1 MSAILGYLR
10 LPSAI
15 SPFERGYLARMN
27 KVALGFFWA
36 HLLVLP
42 AVGLAAGRGL
52 VESVA
57 LTLAVLIGPTLAYRT
72 IDNPRSVSMVMG
84 VASMCMGG
92 VLVHLGQGPV
102 QIEMHFYFFAVISL
116 LAVFGNPMV
125 VLAAAVTVT
134 LHHLLLWAVLPS
146 SVFNYEAA
154 FWVVLVHAAFVV
166 LSSSGA
172 VYIGRSFFDNVVQL
186 DALVTART
194 AEVEAR
200 GAEVLER
207 SARVRHLLNNVQ
219 QAIVTV
225 NAAGALGPEWSAK
238 TEAWLGQPTPGQTLW
253 SLIAQKSPDAGAWL
267 ELGWDS
273 LVEDFLP
280 RELAI
285 AQLPQ
290 RMEID
295 GRTLALR
302 YTPLGEA
309 DGPLGEVLVVMEDI
323 SAVVAQE
330 AAEAHQREFVSLV
343 QRIFSDRQGFIEFA
357 AEADDLVEQI
367 GAAEA
372 LSPLLLR
379 RLHTLKGNAAIF
391 GLDSL
396 AGACHAL
403 EQQIADEGALPSPA
417 ERARISG
424 RWAEVK
430 AGVDSLMG
438 EPDGARIEVDDAELR
453 RVLADLGMGAPA
465 GAIARTVA
473 SWALEPGRRRL
484 NRLAQQSQGLAARLG
499 KDVEVSVEG
508 GDVRSDGEAM
518 RGVWAAAIHAVRNAL
533 DHGLE
538 PREQR
543 LAAGKSPRGA
553 LRLRL
558 TEDEREL
565 QFLIADDGRG
575 IDWAR
580 VAKKAAERG
589 LPHATAD
596 DLQRALFADGL
607 STAEDVS
614 EVSGRGVGMSAL
626 QAEVHGLGGSISVE
640 SAEGTGTTLR
650 LRFPR
655 ARVAPMAL
663 LSAAA

>member
-1 MSAILGYLR
+1 MNAALQYLR

-42 AVGLAAGRGL
+42 LIGIAAGQGL

-57 LTLAVLIGPTLAYRT
+57 LTLAVLIGPTVAYRT
-72 IDNPRSVSMVMG
+72 LDNPRSVSMVMG

-134 LHHLLLWAVLPS
+134 VHHLLLWAVLPS

-166 LSSSGA
+166 LSSTGA

-225 NAAGALGPEWSAK
+225 NARGELGPEWSAK
-238 TEAWLGQPTPGQTLW
+238 TEAWLGTPTAGQTLW
-253 SLIAQKSPDAGAWL
+253 SLLANQSPDAAAWM

-290 RMEID
+290 RIEID
-295 GRTLALR
+295 GRTVALR

-309 DGPLGEVLVVMEDI
+309 DAPLSEVLVVMEDI
-323 SAVVAQE
+323 SATVAQE

-343 QRIFSDRQGFIEFA
+343 QRIFSDRQGFVEFA
-357 AEADDLVEQI
+357 AEADELVAQI
-367 GAAEA
+367 EAAEEV
-372 LSPLLLR
+372 SPLLLR

-396 AGACHAL
+396 SGACHAL
-403 EQQIADEGALPSPA
+403 EQQIEDEGALPSA
-417 ERARISG
+417 ADRSRVSQ
-424 RWAEVK
+424 RWAQVK
-430 AGVDSLMG
+430 AEIDSLLG
-438 EPDGARIEVDDAELR
+438 EPDGARIEVDDSELQ
-453 RVLADLGMGAPA
+453 RVLSDLNVGVSPA
-465 GAIARTVA
+465 TVARTVA

-484 NRLAQQSQGLAARLG
+484 NRLAQQSQALAVRLG
-499 KDVEVSVEG
+499 KDVQVEIDG
-508 GDVRSDGEAM
+508 GHVRADGEAM

-538 PREQR
+538 APEARA
-543 LAAGKSPRGA
+543 AAGKAPRGT
-553 LRLRL
+553 LRLSL
-558 TEDEREL
+558 RESPSEVE
-565 QFLIADDGRG
+565 FIIADDGRG
-575 IDWAR
+575 IAWDR
-580 VAKKAAERG
+580 VAEKATQRG
-589 LPHATAD
+589 LPHQSPE
-596 DLQRALFADGL
+596 DLQAALFADGL
-607 STAEDVS
+607 STAADVT
-614 EVSGRGVGMSAL
+614 EVSGRGVGMAAL
-626 QAEVHGLGGSISVE
+626 QAEVLGLGGAVQIE
-640 SAEGTGTTLR
+640 SAAGAGTTLR

-655 ARVAPMAL
+655 ARVATVRL
-663 LSAAA
+663 AA